1 VPQNYNL
8 KPAAELGV
16 RQGEIMKKFTLAFMF
31 VLVGCS
37 ATGVVLMDKGI
48 YLVSKKSPQVGF
60 GPSVTLKADVY
71 KEANEFCSKKN
82 KEVETVSFESTDAGL
97 AKSPTAS
104 LQFRCSEKN
113 K

>member
-1 VPQNYNL
+1 
-8 KPAAELGV
+8 
-16 RQGEIMKKFTLAFMF
+16 MKKVAIGFIFLLA
-31 VLVGCS
+31 GCS
-37 ATGVVLMDKGI
+37 ATGVVPLERGI
-48 YLVSKKSPQVGF
+48 HLVSKKSPQVGF

-71 KEANEFCSKKN
+71 KEANEFCSKQN

-104 LQFRCSEKN
+104 LQFRCTEKS

>member
-1 VPQNYNL
+1 
-8 KPAAELGV
+8 
-16 RQGEIMKKFTLAFMF
+16 MKKITLIFTLA
-31 VLVGCS
+31 LVGCS
-37 ATGVVLMDKGI
+37 ATGIVPLDKGI

-71 KEANEFCSKKN
+71 KEANEFCSKQS
-82 KEVETVSFESTDAGL
+82 KEVETVSFESTEAGL

-104 LQFRCSEKN
+104 LQFRCIEKS

>member
-1 VPQNYNL
+1 
-8 KPAAELGV
+8 
-16 RQGEIMKKFTLAFMF
+16 MKNITLALLFLF
-31 VLVGCS
+31 VGCS
-37 ATGVVLMDKGI
+37 ATGVVPMDKGI

-71 KEANEFCSKKN
+71 KQANEFCSKQN
-82 KEVETVSFESTDAGL
+82 KEVETVNFESTEAGL

-104 LQFRCSEKN
+104 LQFRCLEKN